1 MPPCRLPSEFHP
13 PCQLAGNSVSI
24 RLEKDFAFF
33 RLRSAFL
40 QHMVAVVMPD
50 IQAFRAI
57 RYDLGHVGSLRD
69 VVAPPYDVIGTE
81 EQTRLYE
88 RHPANVVRLILN
100 RAEPGDDAQSNMYS
114 RASKFFKDWQRQG
127 VLFTEGEPAIYVY
140 HQQFDYNGASY
151 TRRGF
156 MARVRLERFG
166 EGTIFPHEETMS
178 GPKED
183 RFKLMTACKANLSPV
198 FGLYP
203 DPQRHAQNILEMA
216 IAGQPSLEAT
226 DDLGVLHR
234 MWVVSDPKVI
244 AEVTAALGG
253 KPVFIADGHH
263 RFETACNYRDSLAK
277 HGPLDAAHPANFVL
291 MMCVGMSDEGMV
303 VFPTHRLFRG
313 LPAMTADELA
323 AKLGDCFRCRA
334 AGDGP
339 EAASSVWE
347 DMETYGSQGLLGFYT
362 QSDHRWTLAELTPQG
377 EKKMA
382 ELAADRSE
390 DWRGLGVAIL
400 HRLVV
405 EGLLGAKDLPK
416 PGYVHLVDEAISGLQ
431 EEDFPLAALVMPPS
445 LDQIQAVS
453 EHLERM
459 PAKSTY
465 FYPKLLS
472 GLVFHSLD

>member
-1 MPPCRLPSEFHP
+1 
-13 PCQLAGNSVSI
+13 
-24 RLEKDFAFF
+24 
-33 RLRSAFL
+33 
-40 QHMVAVVMPD
+40 MPD
-50 IQAFRAI
+50 IQALRGI

-127 VLFTEGEPAIYVY
+127 LLFTEGEAAVYVY
-140 HQQFDYNGASY
+140 HQNFTYNGESY

-156 MARVRLERFG
+156 MCRVRLERFG
-166 EGTIFPHEETMS
+166 EGSIFPHEETMS

-203 DPQRHAQNILEMA
+203 DPQRNAQEILEKA
-216 IAGQPSLEAT
+216 VAGQPSLEAT
-226 DDLGVLHR
+226 DDLGVQHR
-234 MWVVSDPKVI
+234 MWVLSDSKII
-244 AEVTAALGG
+244 AELTQAMGG

-263 RFETACNYRDSLAK
+263 RFETACNYRDALAAQ
-277 HGPLDAAHPANFVL
+277 GPLDSEHPANYVL

-313 LPAMTADELA
+313 LPEMTSADLIA
-323 AKLGDCFRCRA
+323 RLGDCFKCRA
-334 AGDGP
+334 AGEGP
-339 EAASSVWE
+339 EAAPSVWE
-347 DMETYGSQGLLGFYT
+347 DMETSASQGLLAFYT
-362 QSDHRWTLAELTPQG
+362 RGDNRWTLAELTPAGKQ
-377 EKKMA
+377 KMA
-382 ELAADRSE
+382 ELASNRSE
-390 DWRGLGVAIL
+390 DWQGLAVALL
-400 HRLVV
+400 HRLVM

-416 PGYVHLVDEAISGLQ
+416 PGYVHLIDEVVTGLK
-431 EEDFPLAALVMPPS
+431 EENFPLAALVMPPS

-453 EHLERM
+453 EHVERM

-472 GLVFHSLD
+472 GLVFNPLG

>member
-1 MPPCRLPSEFHP
+1 
-13 PCQLAGNSVSI
+13 
-24 RLEKDFAFF
+24 
-33 RLRSAFL
+33 
-40 QHMVAVVMPD
+40 MPD
-50 IQAFRAI
+50 IQAFRGI

-69 VVAPPYDVIGTE
+69 VVAPPYDVIGPE
-81 EQTRLYE
+81 EQNRLYE

-100 RAEPGDDAQSNMYS
+100 RAEPGDDDQTNVYS

-140 HQQFDYNGASY
+140 HQQFTFNGQQY

-166 EGTIFPHEETMS
+166 EGNIFPHEETMS

-183 RFKLMTACKANLSPV
+183 RFRLMSACKAQLSPV

-203 DPQRHAQNILEMA
+203 DPERFAQSILDNA
-216 IAGQPSLEAT
+216 VAGQPSLEAT
-226 DDLGVLHR
+226 DDLGVRHQL
-234 MWVVSDPKVI
+234 WVVSDPKVI

-263 RFETACNYRDSLAK
+263 RFETACNYRDALAEK
-277 HGPLDAAHPANFVL
+277 HGPLDPTHPANYVL

-313 LPAMTADELA
+313 LPDFTAAQLA
-323 AKLGDCFRCRA
+323 EKLGDCFACRD
-334 AGDGP
+334 GGEGP
-339 EAASSVWE
+339 EAATSVWE
-347 DMETYGSQGLLGFYT
+347 DMETTDSQGLLGFYT
-362 QSDHRWTLAELTPQG
+362 KADNRWTLAQLTEAG
-377 EKKMA
+377 EKRLA
-382 ELAADRSE
+382 ELAADRSD

-400 HRLVV
+400 HRLAI
-405 EGLLGAKDLPK
+405 ENLLGGTNLPK
-416 PGYVHLVDEAISGLQ
+416 PKYVHLVEEVIDGLKTG
-431 EEDFPLAALVMPPS
+431 EFPVAALVMPPK

-472 GLVFHSLD
+472 GLVFHSVE